1 MQKTLYLALVL
12 AAAAF
17 VMGFWAT
24 SKPSSIRNAAATS
37 AGVSIDDMHRM
48 IDMQSLPIQVPD
60 PI

>member
-12 AAAAF
+12 AASIF
-17 VMGFWAT
+17 VVGFWAN
-24 SKPSSIRNAAATS
+24 SQPSSIRNAAATA
-37 AGVSIDDMHRM
+37 AGVSIGNMHEM